1 MKIRKGDTVQVI
13 SGTDKGKRGTVEQ
26 CSPVSSRLA
35 VGGISVIT
43 KHQKPT
49 SQSSPG
55 GRIQRESLISIS
67 NVMIVCPK
75 CDKPTRI
82 RTNFLEDRKKVRVCA
97 KCQETIE

>member
-13 SGTDKGKRGTVEQ
+13 AGKDKGKRGTIEQ
-26 CSPVSSRLA
+26 CSPTASRVAVS
-35 VGGISVIT
+35 GISIVT

-49 SQSSPG
+49 SQSSQG
-55 GRIQRESLISIS
+55 GRIQRESLISVS
-67 NVMIVCPK
+67 NVMMVCPK

-82 RTNFLEDRKKVRVCA
+82 RTSFLEDRKKMRVCV